1 MNLIFRLPDSPA
13 AGRTLLNNRPHTLS
27 VIAMDP
33 CGLMNAPPGFQHL
46 YAAAE
51 SGPLFPPLSMRFEIH
66 QYYGAFGF
74 SLAIVTEKPYNDF
87 QVRKC

>member
-1 MNLIFRLPDSPA
+1 M
-13 AGRTLLNNRPHTLS
+13 H
-27 VIAMDP
+27 
-33 CGLMNAPPGFQHL
+33 APPGFQRL

-51 SGPLFPPLSMRFEIH
+51 SGPLIPPLSMRFEIH

>member
-1 MNLIFRLPDSPA
+1 MRWILAASCTHRPLERLSA
-13 AGRTLLNNRPHTLS
+13 T
-27 VIAMDP
+27 
-33 CGLMNAPPGFQHL
+33 
-46 YAAAE
+46 AE
-51 SGPLFPPLSMRFEIH
+51 SGPPIPRLSMHFQIH